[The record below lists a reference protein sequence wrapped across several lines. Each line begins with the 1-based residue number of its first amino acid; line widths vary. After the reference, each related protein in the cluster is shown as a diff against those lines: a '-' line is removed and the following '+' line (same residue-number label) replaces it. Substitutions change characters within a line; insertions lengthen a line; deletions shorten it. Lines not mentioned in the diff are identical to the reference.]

1 MKPLCLVTILSILI
15 QQSYLKLG
23 ADAFSRDG
31 FVRTKGVQFS
41 LNGYP
46 YYANGFNAY
55 WLMYVASDP
64 SQRPKISAAFQEASR
79 HGLTV
84 ARTWA
89 FSDGGYRPL
98 QYSPGSYN
106 EDMFQGLDFAIA
118 EARRHGIKIILS
130 FANNYVSFGGKKQYV
145 DWARSRGRPV
155 SSEDDFFT
163 DFLVKDFY
171 KNHIKA
177 VLNRFN
183 TFTKVH
189 YRDDPTIMA
198 WELMNEPRCPS
209 DPTGRT
215 IQAWITEMA
224 AHVKSLDR
232 NHLLEA
238 GLEGFYGQSSP
249 QSKTLNPPGQ
259 FGTDFIANNRIP
271 GIDFV
276 TVHSYPDEWF
286 VDSNEQ
292 SQMEFLNKWLD
303 AHIQDAQNVLHKP
316 IILAEFGKSTK
327 KAGSAQRDAVFNTVY
342 GKIYESAKRGGS
354 AAGGLFWQLLGNGMD
369 NFQDGYGIILSQSSS
384 TVNVIA
390 QQSRKLTL
398 IRRIFARMINVEKW
412 KRARGYG
419 PIETMWRA
427 PPSSRQQGS
436 HIRRVREPH
445 RMITLVRNGG
455 RFRHFCT
462 ASVEKRA
469 SLVSN
474 QLNDQLKTLV
484 GSGKLR
490 DARQVFDKMPHRD
503 VYSWTTIIQGYIA
516 ATNYDEALL
525 LFSAMH
531 VDDPR
536 VSADSHVLSVA
547 LKACGLTSNF
557 PFGESLHAFAHKTH
571 LLSDVYVAS
580 SLLNLYKGNGMIDK
594 SCRLFSELPYRNTVT
609 WTTIITG
616 LVHAGR
622 HKEGL
627 MYFSEMSSRFEG
639 LPDTF
644 TFAIALKAC
653 AGLRQVQYGRGIHT
667 HVISKGFG
675 AVLDVANS
683 LFTIRIGQEENAVK
697 TFLEMRNSD
706 VPPNEQTFA
715 SAFAACASL
724 SRLVWGEQLH
734 DNVISLG
741 LGDYLSVSN
750 SMMNMYSTC
759 GELNSASVLFRG
771 MRCRDIIS
779 WSTIIGGYSQAGFA
793 EEGFE
798 YFSWMRRSGTKPTDF
813 ALASLLSVSGN
824 MAVLEQGRQVHA
836 LALYLGLEQ
845 SPTVR
850 SALINMYS
858 KCGSIVEASKVFK
871 ETERGADIVALTA
884 MINRYAEHGKSKEAI
899 DLFEKSLKV
908 GFRPDDVSFIS
919 VLTACSH
926 SGLLGLGF
934 HYFNLM
940 QDKYNMSPAK
950 EHYGCMVDLLC
961 RAGRLSEAEKMID
974 EMPCEKDDVVWTTLL
989 RACTAKRDVERG
1001 RRAAERVLEVERGCN
1016 CEEEYEI

>member
-1 MKPLCLVTILSILI
+1 
-15 QQSYLKLG
+15 
-23 ADAFSRDG
+23 
-31 FVRTKGVQFS
+31 
-41 LNGYP
+41 
-46 YYANGFNAY
+46 
-55 WLMYVASDP
+55 
-64 SQRPKISAAFQEASR
+64 
-79 HGLTV
+79 
-84 ARTWA
+84 
-89 FSDGGYRPL
+89 
-98 QYSPGSYN
+98 
-106 EDMFQGLDFAIA
+106 
-118 EARRHGIKIILS
+118 
-130 FANNYVSFGGKKQYV
+130 
-145 DWARSRGRPV
+145 
-155 SSEDDFFT
+155 
-163 DFLVKDFY
+163 
-171 KNHIKA
+171 
-177 VLNRFN
+177 
-183 TFTKVH
+183 
-189 YRDDPTIMA
+189 
-198 WELMNEPRCPS
+198 
-209 DPTGRT
+209 
-215 IQAWITEMA
+215 
-224 AHVKSLDR
+224 
-232 NHLLEA
+232 
-238 GLEGFYGQSSP
+238 
-249 QSKTLNPPGQ
+249 
-259 FGTDFIANNRIP
+259 
-271 GIDFV
+271 
-276 TVHSYPDEWF
+276 
-286 VDSNEQ
+286 
-292 SQMEFLNKWLD
+292 
-303 AHIQDAQNVLHKP
+303 
-316 IILAEFGKSTK
+316 
-327 KAGSAQRDAVFNTVY
+327 
-342 GKIYESAKRGGS
+342 
-354 AAGGLFWQLLGNGMD
+354 
-369 NFQDGYGIILSQSSS
+369 
-384 TVNVIA
+384 
-390 QQSRKLTL
+390 
-398 IRRIFARMINVEKW
+398 
-412 KRARGYG
+412 
-419 PIETMWRA
+419 
-427 PPSSRQQGS
+427 
-436 HIRRVREPH
+436 
-445 RMITLVRNGG
+445 
-455 RFRHFCT
+455 
-462 ASVEKRA
+462 
-469 SLVSN
+469 
-474 QLNDQLKTLV
+474 
-484 GSGKLR
+484 
-490 DARQVFDKMPHRD
+490 MPHRD

-516 ATNYDEALL
+516 ATKYDEALS

-531 VDDPR
+531 VDDTR

-547 LKACGLTSNF
+547 LKACGQTSNIS
-557 PFGESLHAFAHKTH
+557 FGESLHAFAHKTH

-580 SLLNLYKGNGMIDK
+580 SLLNLYKGNGMIDE

-627 MYFSEMSSRFEG
+627 MYFSEMSRFEG

-683 LFTIRIGQEENAVK
+683 LFTMYTECGEMEDGLRLFESMRERDVVSWTSLITAYSRIGQEENAVK

-734 DNVISLG
+734 GNVISLG

-750 SMMNMYSTC
+750 SMMNMYSKC
-759 GELNSASVLFRG
+759 GELDSASALFRG

-779 WSTIIGGYSQAGFA
+779 WSTIIGGYSQGGLP

-798 YFSWMRRSGTKPTDF
+798 CFSWMRRSGTKPTDF

-884 MINRYAEHGKSKEAI
+884 MINGYAEHGKSKEAI

-926 SGLLGLGF
+926 SGQLGLGF

-974 EMPCEKDDVVWTTLL
+974 EMPFEKDDVVWTTLL

-1001 RRAAERVLEVERGCN
+1001 RRAAERVLEVEPTSSTALVTLANIYSSTEKWKEAAIVRKSMKSKGVVKEPGWSSILIKDRVSAFASGGRSHPQSEDIYSVLESLVSGAEPLRYGC
-1016 CEEEYEI
+1016 EMKRDSGSIQIL